1 MITRKKIQKKQSE
14 KTKIIVSILAASTI
28 AVTSTSIAFGEAD
41 VSTLLSNWYHTKM
54 TEEKNKIT
62 EAAIVKT
69 EVEKA
74 NLIEQIRTDIEV
86 SASEI
91 VLYSE
96 QKSAEIQL
104 AIEQKRKELEEEMIK
119 KNSEDKNKVK
129 DEIDQSTEAQI
140 EEIKKDK
147 DNKKSDDQVNDSKNE
162 NEQSIDHSKKQ
173 EEESKDKPKN

>member
-1 MITRKKIQKKQSE
+1 MITRKKKYKKQSK
-14 KTKIIVSILAASTI
+14 KTKIIVSMIAAGAIVVS
-28 AVTSTSIAFGEAD
+28 STSIAFGEAD
-41 VSTLLSNWYHTKM
+41 VSTLLSNWYQTKI

-74 NLIEQIRTDIEV
+74 KLIEQIRTDIET

-96 QKSAEIQL
+96 RKSAEIQL

-129 DEIDQSTEAQI
+129 EEIEQSTEAQI
-140 EEIKKDK
+140 ER
-147 DNKKSDDQVNDSKNE
+147 NKKRQ
-162 NEQSIDHSKKQ
+162 
-173 EEESKDKPKN
+173 